1 MTSELLQQPEKLSW
15 RFPRTFWFAN
25 AAELFER
32 AAFYGMFIA
41 LVLYLTRKVGF
52 SDVEAGYV
60 GMCFSSIIY
69 LLPTFLGAM
78 ADKIGFRRALTVAF
92 ALLTA
97 GYALLGAFQYKST
110 AIAALALIMFGG
122 AIVKP
127 VISGTVAKCSDE
139 AHRARAFSIFY
150 QVVNIGAFF
159 GKTVAKPLRT
169 GLDLP
174 YIGRLELGL
183 EYINFYAA
191 AMAFCALLFVVLFY
205 RNVDTEGM
213 GKTPRE
219 AWEGLLK
226 VVRNGRFISLIF
238 IVAGFWTIQG
248 QLYATMPKYLTR
260 LIGESASPE
269 WLANI
274 NPLVVVICVVPITHL
289 IRHFK
294 PANAISIGLL
304 IIPLSALSISLSPAL
319 EAVTGDSVSIVGRVA
334 LHPITVVVVIGIA
347 LQGLAECFLSPKF
360 LEYASRQAPKGEEG
374 LYLGYQHLT
383 TFFAWALGFGISGHL
398 LQRYCPDP
406 GTMSPEWR
414 QRWERGT
421 DTGYRFELDPV
432 LDADFK
438 DGVPASSA
446 VQEAFKEKGIALP
459 GTARI
464 ERSDLDGGNAEG
476 LVAIGRAHSPGF
488 ALDLVNG
495 KVYWTDYE
503 ADKIQRANLDGSAVE
518 DLVTVGL
525 GCPKGIALD
534 VAGGK
539 MYWTDAD
546 TAKVQRADLDGS
558 EVEDLVTTGLASPT
572 EIALD
577 LVGGKMYWADRGK
590 KKIRRANLDG
600 SEVEDVITTGL
611 ILPTGIALDASG
623 GKIYWTDSGAEKIQ
637 RANLDGSRM
646 ERLVSVESGSL
657 DGIALDV
664 TRGKMYWTDAERA
677 KVQRADLDGSN
688 VEELA
693 TVGLI
698 SPTQIALD
706 AEGGKMYRTAFS
718 VATVQ
723 AGEDAGVWKI
733 GTATGDYTVQRVE
746 GRLLVYKDRRPLPA
760 EYAQAHRI
768 WYVFS
773 AIGVTAFLAM
783 LIFKWVT
790 GVLDRRLA
798 AKPS

>member
-1 MTSELLQQPEKLSW
+1 MTDEFLQEPEKLSW

-139 AHRARAFSIFY
+139 AHRVRAFSIFY
-150 QVVNIGAFF
+150 QVVNIGAIF

-169 GLDLP
+169 GL
-174 YIGRLELGL
+174 GL
-183 EYINFYAA
+183 EYINFYAS

-226 VVRNGRFISLIF
+226 VVRNGRFMGLIL

-294 PANAISIGLL
+294 PANAIAIGLL
-304 IIPLSALSISLSPAL
+304 IIPISALSISLSPAL
-319 EAVTGDSVSIVGRVA
+319 EAVAGDSVSIVGRVA

-360 LEYASRQAPKGEEG
+360 LEYASKQAPKGEEG

-414 QRWERGT
+414 QRWQRGT
-421 DTGYRFELDPV
+421 DAGYRFELDPT
-432 LDADFK
+432 LEANLK
-438 DGVPASSA
+438 DGVPVSPA
-446 VQEAFKEKGIALP
+446 VQEAFQEKGVPLP

-464 ERSDLDGGNAEG
+464 ERSDLEGGNAEG
-476 LVAIGRAHSPGF
+476 LVTIGRALSPGF
-488 ALDLVNG
+488 ALDVVNG
-495 KVYWTDYE
+495 KMYWTDYE

-518 DLVTVGL
+518 ELVTVGL

-539 MYWTDAD
+539 MYWTDAGM
-546 TAKVQRADLDGS
+546 AKVQRADLDGS
-558 EVEDLVTTGLASPT
+558 NVEDLVATGLTTPT

-577 LVGGKMYWADRGK
+577 LVGGRMYWADCGN
-590 KKIRRANLDG
+590 KKIQRANLDG
-600 SEVEDVITTGL
+600 SNVEDVVTTGL
-611 ILPTGIALDASG
+611 ILPTGIALDLAG
-623 GKIYWTDSGAEKIQ
+623 GRIYWTDSGAERIQ
-637 RANLDGSRM
+637 RANLDGSQM

-664 TRGKMYWTDAERA
+664 ARGKMYWTDSRTDRI
-677 KVQRADLDGSN
+677 QRADLDGSN
-688 VEELA
+688 VEELV
-693 TVGLI
+693 TPGLI
-698 SPTQIALD
+698 SPSQIALD
-706 AEGGKMYRTAFS
+706 ADGGKMYRTAFS
-718 VATVQ
+718 VATVE
-723 AGEDAGVWKI
+723 EDRDAEVWKI
-733 GTATGDYTVQRVE
+733 DAATGDYTVQRVE
-746 GRLLVYKDRRPLPA
+746 GTLLVYKDRRPLPT

-773 AIGVTAFLAM
+773 TIGVTAFLAM

-790 GVLDRRLA
+790 GAIDRKLA
-798 AKPS
+798 ATPS